1 MPSLREG
8 FFPPKTGK
16 FGRKTT
22 EFTCFWRI
30 LSPNGFGQV
39 EVGWRADF
47 ENIIIIKCGLLNVG
61 IFTSTHT
68 PSLGREKTLPETIPK
83 RLNSNSC

>member
-8 FFPPKTGK
+8 FFPPKTGI

-22 EFTCFWRI
+22 EYTCFWRI

-39 EVGWRADF
+39 EVNWRADF
-47 ENIIIIKCGLLNVG
+47 ENTIMN
-61 IFTSTHT
+61 TQE
-68 PSLGREKTLPETIPK
+68 SLASLQRGWYNPPP
-83 RLNSNSC
+83 RLERPLKSFYEG